1 MLRRLTERTSASDRP
16 PIVTSGD
23 APLSILSQDTLQSGY
38 RAVGA
43 EEQFR
48 FSTGRLTGLSPF
60 SYAAG
65 TIPII
70 RDENVST
77 NIFIGDFGNE
87 SALLTEAAD
96 RANTDLIAASDNLS
110 AQAIFYAAAQD
121 PLIGE
126 ELFAAGAY
134 VGAGASHEAS
144 LNVQDILRW
153 LIILAILIGAGL
165 TILGVPV

>member
-1 MLRRLTERTSASDRP
+1 MP
-16 PIVTSGD
+16 V
-23 APLSILSQDTLQSGY
+23 
-38 RAVGA
+38 
-43 EEQFR
+43 
-48 FSTGRLTGLSPF
+48 
-60 SYAAG
+60 
-65 TIPII
+65 I

-87 SALLTEAAD
+87 AALLTEEAD
-96 RANTDLIAASDNLS
+96 RANSNLIAASDNLS
-110 AQAIFYAAAQD
+110 AQAIFYASSQD

-153 LIILAILIGAGL
+153 LIILAIIIGAVL
-165 TILGVPV
+165 TMLGAPL